1 MASKPIKKVLS
12 SIRNGKSIALA
23 IAESD
28 LDPEERDI
36 LVMSIL
42 DVVRDSKRL
51 ETETEWAGRITGRL
65 EQIETALT
73 SLIDHERKTR
83 EAFVA
88 MVELFQQVM
97 VSVAAPAP
105 TPSPHPVAVGA
116 TRLRLVDKD
125 EAVVGLGHEWASE

>member
-1 MASKPIKKVLS
+1 MASKPIKKVLA

-42 DVVRDSKRL
+42 DIVRDSKRM
-51 ETETEWAGRITGRL
+51 ETKEEWAQRIDARL
-65 EQIETALT
+65 GKIETAVT
-73 SLIDHERKTR
+73 ALIDHEAKTR

-88 MVELFQQVM
+88 M
-97 VSVAAPAP
+97 AAVIEQLIRGPIARGF
-105 TPSPHPVAVGA
+105 TP
-116 TRLRLVDKD
+116 RLV
-125 EAVVGLGHEWASE
+125 ERPENVNNVVDWPF